1 MILCGDMLSDV
12 ELPMPA
18 DDDSTLGTYRAGLE
32 ALAVQVRRSVWLV
45 PATAPPPTNLGPASR
60 LIFATPTTS
69 RQATTATTRAS
80 ARPGCPSCTKPTC
93 AGRGS
98 GDRPDLPPAQ
108 APSASKVYP
117 AARSRTQ
124 TFEYQ
129 VPGAPW
135 TLQGRVLV
143 LVVSHTE

>member
-1 MILCGDMLSDV
+1 M
-12 ELPMPA
+12 
-18 DDDSTLGTYRAGLE
+18 TGLI
-32 ALAVQVRRSVWLV
+32 S
-45 PATAPPPTNLGPASR
+45 
-60 LIFATPTTS
+60 
-69 RQATTATTRAS
+69 
-80 ARPGCPSCTKPTC
+80 
-93 AGRGS
+93 
-98 GDRPDLPPAQ
+98 PPAQ

-124 TFEYQ
+124 TFESQ